1 MVTYSFAA
9 EAKEIFKRREL
20 FPLIDYLDRATVH
33 ILYGHKLDETDFSNF
48 VKEFEK
54 VAEDLEPSILEDLV
68 LLRIYYN
75 NCIGGSIKVSSED
88 QIQFN
93 NLVNCFRDHTQNAI
107 ARRVRYHGLT
117 GSD

>member
-20 FPLIDYLDRATVH
+20 FPLIDYLDRKTVH

-54 VAEDLEPSILEDLV
+54 VTEDLDPKILEDLV
-68 LLRIYYN
+68 MLRIYYN
-75 NCIGGSIKVSSED
+75 NCIGGSIKVSAEH
-88 QIQFN
+88 QIQFDI
-93 NLVNCFRDHTQNAI
+93 LVKRFQDYTQDAI
-107 ARRVRYHGLT
+107 ARRIRTHGPREHV
-117 GSD
+117 